1 MNGDVG
7 IVNMILEDDDVT
19 ILQYCQKEMV
29 KETFFRN
36 LMKI

>member
-1 MNGDVG
+1 MSMLIHIAD
-7 IVNMILEDDDVT
+7 DDDVT

-36 LMKI
+36 LMKM